1 MIVGAQGRLQ
11 PGSKDQVSVTKH
23 INQTTELGCLPQ
35 TDSMFHYNNG
45 T

>member
-23 INQTTELGCLPQ
+23 INQTRELGCLPR
-35 TDSMFHYNNG
+35 TDSMFQHNKG